1 MEDADRSKAA
11 RIYIESPIVY
21 GSVRAHS
28 SLFSLSLSLFPFFPT
43 GRVTGSCSQLRA
55 TLSALYNRSGRGSGD
70 VDNE

>member
-28 SLFSLSLSLFPFFPT
+28 SLFSLSLFPFFPT